1 VNVDLEEQVREC
13 SRRIKAALRERGRSQ
28 RSVEVQLGWPRG
40 ALSRL
45 LGAGRPEL
53 KLRQLFAVLAAI
65 DLPPDRLFAAAPDSG
80 TPVAGS
86 GKAPTPT
93 LGGFDPAELRRLI
106 RATVDEELQRHGVDP
121 SQRPGRE
128 ALFEGN
134 EVEFDEGD
142 RG

>member
-1 VNVDLEEQVREC
+1 MDLEEQVREC
-13 SRRIKAALRERGRSQ
+13 SRRIKTALRERGRSQ

-40 ALSRL
+40 TLSRL
-45 LGAGRPEL
+45 LGPARPEL

-65 DLPPDRLFAAAPDSG
+65 DLPPDRLFAEGPDAGAP
-80 TPVAGS
+80 TVGS
-86 GKAPTPT
+86 GKAPAPT

-106 RATVDEELQRHGVDP
+106 RATVDEELERHGIDP
-121 SQRPGRE
+121 SHRPGRD

-134 EVEFDEGD
+134 EGESDEGD